1 MPGITIPKGKAP
13 KNSKTSKEE
22 KEDARTFQKYDIPPF
37 SDLQLLEI
45 CKKLF

>member
-1 MPGITIPKGKAP
+1 MPGITIPKDKAP

-22 KEDARTFQKYDIPPF
+22 KADARTFQKYNISPLA
-37 SDLQLLEI
+37 DLQLLEI